1 MVLVDALER
10 RRCRFGVT
18 WSGGRVCADCVAGTG
33 LGGAAAMGMT
43 PLLAVAVEVGK
54 LVGVVTADPPLA
66 EP

>member
-1 MVLVDALER
+1 
-10 RRCRFGVT
+10 
-18 WSGGRVCADCVAGTG
+18 
-33 LGGAAAMGMT
+33 MGMT